1 MLLFVAEK
9 ATIILSLGLLFFYMV
24 SPNLIKKQE
33 TSAPVELNESAKK
46 LFQVIYSEQLKKE
59 DISDDVPRIKVSSLI
74 SKVAFFYEKIRN
86 AVDYDEEHRLRKNA
100 IARILKRQVM
110 IEGVIKEV
118 SGEDLANHLLTE
130 LIRGGYLPN
139 NKIPEAKILEI
150 SALLNKYIY
159 LKDKL
164 SNKIN
169 TSLNLKTDVKKA
181 KDLINEKNHLIN
193 WLLVMAACEIEENLG
208 PNKVKQVIVNNL
220 FDVLSNNIN
229 LPSSLPYSEDL
240 SIQIYLSIGRTYL
253 KLDEDMLG
261 FILFKYYNGDWLKIN
276 SSNDFSVDDQ
286 KKIDNLAD
294 RIYELDASVKKQL
307 NHPLVKQLDRVT
319 RVYSLYYSILAETI
333 ESDPTKVYG
342 ELQKGEKNF
351 VASLKKIC
359 HQRYKKAKGR
369 LWRAAIRSIIYIFLT
384 KSIFVL
390 AIELPAVQWFGES
403 VNALALA
410 INISFPAILLFLIVL
425 ATRTPAEAN
434 TDKIIGGIK
443 EIALL
448 GQEKKT
454 AITLR
459 KPAKRNWI
467 SSTIFGLLYFTSF
480 IISIYLI
487 IKFLY
492 LINFN
497 WVSVIIFLFFLAFV
511 SFFSIV
517 VTKGVKDLIIV
528 ERRENLFTF
537 LVDLF
542 YMPIILA
549 GKWLSTSFSK
559 INIFIFVFDFILE
572 APFKIIVEVADDWTK
587 YVRERRE
594 NME

>member
-1 MLLFVAEK
+1 
-9 ATIILSLGLLFFYMV
+9 MV
-24 SPNLIKKQE
+24 SPNLIRKQE
-33 TSAPVELNESAKK
+33 TSVPVELNESAKK
-46 LFQVIYSEQLKKE
+46 LFQVIYSEQIKKE
-59 DISDDVPRIKVSSLI
+59 EINDDVPKIKVSSLI
-74 SKVAFFYEKIRN
+74 SKVAFFYEKVRN

-100 IARILKRQVM
+100 IARILKRQVV
-110 IEGVIKEV
+110 IEGVIKEID
-118 SGEDLANHLLTE
+118 GEGLANHLLTE
-130 LIRGGYLPN
+130 LIRGGYLQN
-139 NKIPEAKILEI
+139 DKIPEAKIGEI
-150 SALLNKYIY
+150 AALLEKYIY
-159 LKDKL
+159 LKEEL

-169 TSLNLKTDVKKA
+169 ASLNLKTDIKKA

-193 WLLVMAACEIEENLG
+193 WLLVMAACEIEENLA

-220 FDVLSNNIN
+220 FDVLSTNIN
-229 LPSSLPYSEDL
+229 LPANLPYSEDL
-240 SIQIYLSIGRTYL
+240 NIQIYLSIGRTYL
-253 KLDEDMLG
+253 KLDEEMLS
-261 FILFKYYNGDWLKIN
+261 FILFKYYNGDWLKMN
-276 SSNDFSVDDQ
+276 NRGGLVEED
-286 KKIDNLAD
+286 KGKIRALAES
-294 RIYELDASVKKQL
+294 IYDLDILVKKQL
-307 NHPLVKQLDRVT
+307 KHPLTKQLDRVT
-319 RVYSLYYSILAETI
+319 RVYSLYYTILTEAV

-351 VASLKKIC
+351 VASLKKVC
-359 HQRYKKAKGR
+359 NQKYKKAKGR

-390 AIELPAVQWFGES
+390 AIELPAVKWFGES

-410 INISFPAILLFLIVL
+410 INISFPAVLLFLIVL
-425 ATRTPAEAN
+425 ATRTPSENN
-434 TDKIIGGIK
+434 TNKVINGIK
-443 EIALL
+443 EIAFL

-459 KPAKRNWI
+459 KPAKRNWVF
-467 SSTIFGLLYFTSF
+467 STIFGLLYFASF
-480 IISIYLI
+480 VVSVYLI
-487 IKFLY
+487 IRFLY

-528 ERRENLFTF
+528 ERKENLFTF

-559 INIFIFVFDFILE
+559 INIFIFIFDFILE
-572 APFKIIVEVADDWTK
+572 APFKILVEVADDWTK